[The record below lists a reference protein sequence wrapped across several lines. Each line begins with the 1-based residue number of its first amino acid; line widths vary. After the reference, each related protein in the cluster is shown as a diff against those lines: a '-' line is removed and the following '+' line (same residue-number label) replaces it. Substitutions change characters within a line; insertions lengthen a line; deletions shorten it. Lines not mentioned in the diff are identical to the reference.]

1 MTIQRVHVIGSGLI
15 GSSLGLALS
24 RRGVHV
30 TLEDISSTNAA
41 LARDLGAGA
50 LPEPLDTPDVV
61 VAATPPDVT
70 AGIVAGALDRWPSA
84 VVTDVASVKGSIVRA
99 APASWRSA
107 SSPWCW

>member
-24 RRGVHV
+24 RCGVHV

-50 LPEPLDTPDVV
+50 LSEPLDTPDVV
-61 VAATPPDVT
+61 VAATPPTSPPESSRVRST
-70 AGIVAGALDRWPSA
+70 GGRPRW
-84 VVTDVASVKGSIVRA
+84 
-99 APASWRSA
+99 
-107 SSPWCW
+107 

>member
-41 LARDLGAGA
+41 LARDLGAGT
-50 LPEPLDTPDVV
+50 LP
-61 VAATPPDVT
+61 
-70 AGIVAGALDRWPSA
+70 
-84 VVTDVASVKGSIVRA
+84 
-99 APASWRSA
+99 
-107 SSPWCW
+107 